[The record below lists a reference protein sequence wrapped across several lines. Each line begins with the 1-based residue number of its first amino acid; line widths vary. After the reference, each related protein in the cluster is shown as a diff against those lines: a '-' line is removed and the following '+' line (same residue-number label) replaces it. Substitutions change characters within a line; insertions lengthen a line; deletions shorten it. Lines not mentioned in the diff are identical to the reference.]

1 MKKVKFWLSSHRSF
15 LVQIS
20 ISKVVLRGNGEGYIM
35 HDIYNQTK
43 QKLHSPSF
51 HRQVAHKSTSTS
63 HGSHALHEQPH
74 STGSTTRSGDFL
86 FWTTAQPNLGFK
98 WCWTLI
104 RVVWAWTSVRT
115 SPEAEY
121 PLAQLPDT
129 KPGFERRSITEQG
142 WFHPFLHQRS
152 LMMCWDRLGFGL
164 CWKTL

>member
-15 LVQIS
+15 LVQRS
-20 ISKVVLRGNGEGYIM
+20 ISEVVLRGNGEGYITY
-35 HDIYNQTK
+35 DIYNQTK

-51 HRQVAHKSTSTS
+51 TDKWPTNPPLHPMDPTCCRSS
-63 HGSHALHEQPH
+63 HIPQE
-74 STGSTTRSGDFL
+74 STTRSGDFL
-86 FWTTAQPNLGFK
+86 FWTTAHPNLGFK

-115 SPEAEY
+115 SPEAKY

-129 KPGFERRSITEQG
+129 KPGFEKRSIIEQG

-152 LMMCWDRLGFGL
+152 LMMCWDGLGL